1 MTPACCLVT
10 IGNMKLSGNYFLV
23 GLMGAGK
30 TTVGRQLA
38 RLTGKTFY
46 DSDHEIEAR
55 TGVRIPL
62 IFEIEGEERFRERE
76 KAVIAELARRDD
88 IVLATGGG
96 AVLDP
101 ANRAA
106 LRAHGTVI
114 YLRASI
120 DDLLARTALDKN
132 RPLLQT
138 ANPREKLES
147 LFAVRDPL
155 YREVAD
161 IVIDTSRQHVSTLV
175 NRLLVRL
182 QENPH
187 S

>member
-1 MTPACCLVT
+1 M
-10 IGNMKLSGNYFLV
+10 
-23 GLMGAGK
+23 
-30 TTVGRQLA
+30 
-38 RLTGKTFY
+38 
-46 DSDHEIEAR
+46 
-55 TGVRIPL
+55 
-62 IFEIEGEERFRERE
+62 
-76 KAVIAELARRDD
+76 
-88 IVLATGGG
+88 
-96 AVLDP
+96 LDP

-161 IVIDTSRQHVSTLV
+161 IVIDTSRQHVGTLV
-175 NRLLVRL
+175 NRLLARL
-182 QENPH
+182 QENPRP
-187 S
+187 